1 MEKCRA
7 SSRIMIV
14 GAGASGIAAATR
26 LLQNNFGDVQILE
39 AENRIGG
46 RINTISFG
54 DNVVDVGAQWVHG
67 KERNCVYEMVKDMGV
82 VSDTGD
88 FFSNVKRVRS
98 NKEVVPD
105 DLACS
110 IHDIALGSMPSGPL
124 PVVGSFGNHLVE
136 TFWRNIESQLP
147 RVDRTL
153 ASEALDAFAKHES
166 SIIGADNLFEVSV
179 REHIEYDECD
189 GDKLVHWGT
198 KGYQRFLRL
207 LMKVGEDAPEELGLL
222 EGRVRLGKKVTKIE
236 LARPR
241 KVIVRCEDG
250 DYFEVDHVICTVSLG
265 VLQEQHERLFV
276 PPLPAA
282 KVNAIRGLTLGT
294 VNKMYMEFEEQP
306 FPKDWVGFF
315 CFWLAQDLKE
325 LRKTEYFWLEGIT
338 GIHKITCQPRLLMAW
353 VGGSFGRHMETLSD
367 EKVLEGLQ
375 WLFRKFLTFEIPPPK
390 RFHRSKWFSNPNF
403 RGTWTFR
410 PTKADERETGP
421 RDLEAPVMGEDGHLG
436 LLFAGEASSRNH
448 FSTVHGAVEAG
459 WREADRLIRLYSTCG
474 SKS

>member
-1 MEKCRA
+1 L
-7 SSRIMIV
+7 IV

-39 AENRIGG
+39 AEDRIGG
-46 RINTISFG
+46 RINTIAFG

-88 FFSNVKRVRS
+88 FFSDVKRVRS
-98 NKEVVPD
+98 NKEVVPH

-110 IHDIALGSMPSGPL
+110 IHDIALRSMPSGPL

-136 TFWRNIESQLP
+136 TYWRNIESHLP

-166 SIIGADNLFEVSV
+166 SIIGADSLFEVSV

-198 KGYQRFLRL
+198 KGYKRFLRL

-236 LARPR
+236 LACPR

-250 DYFEVDHVICTVSLG
+250 DYFEADHVIC
-265 VLQEQHERLFV
+265 R
-276 PPLPAA
+276 
-282 KVNAIRGLTLGT
+282 
-294 VNKMYMEFEEQP
+294 
-306 FPKDWVGFF
+306 
-315 CFWLAQDLKE
+315 
-325 LRKTEYFWLEGIT
+325 
-338 GIHKITCQPRLLMAW
+338 
-353 VGGSFGRHMETLSD
+353 
-367 EKVLEGLQ
+367 
-375 WLFRKFLTFEIPPPK
+375 
-390 RFHRSKWFSNPNF
+390 
-403 RGTWTFR
+403 
-410 PTKADERETGP
+410 
-421 RDLEAPVMGEDGHLG
+421 
-436 LLFAGEASSRNH
+436 
-448 FSTVHGAVEAG
+448 
-459 WREADRLIRLYSTCG
+459 
-474 SKS
+474 